1 MPLRQHAVV
10 DGDGDQLDFEAL
22 FVSGGAGSPQ
32 QGSFH
37 SGSSPAG
44 SPSRSAPA
52 FESPPASPPRAPAHP
67 LTRVSSVGM
76 DIPAVEAEEQSR
88 VQLVGPSPVPAP
100 ATDAAGADVIPSP
113 RGLHDDADDG
123 SGGGDELGGRKLG
136 PSDFTILSLVGQGAF
151 GKVRATVAR
160 GRRACRR
167 SPLDRPAFVL
177 RRFALFGVTGV
188 PSAETG
194 RRARAGDESDA
205 KGARR

>member
-88 VQLVGPSPVPAP
+88 AQLVGPSPVPAP

-123 SGGGDELGGRKLG
+123 GGGGDELGGRKLG

-151 GKVRATVAR
+151 GKVRATVRAR
-160 GRRACRR
+160 APLLLQVAAGRPWFSC
-167 SPLDRPAFVL
+167 
-177 RRFALFGVTGV
+177 FALFGVTGV

-205 KGARR
+205 QGARR